1 MSNPSE
7 STPGDP
13 EVSRDAWLSDGLRD
27 VAAVLL
33 GLASM
38 GAFIGIT
45 MTVIGGTEGW
55 TAVDVAR
62 WWGGYVGARWIAQRI
77 AATDE
82 VKNQVR

>member
-1 MSNPSE
+1 
-7 STPGDP
+7 
-13 EVSRDAWLSDGLRD
+13 
-27 VAAVLL
+27 
-33 GLASM
+33 M